1 MRRDE
6 RPRGVEVAVAA
17 PLFSTLTYLP
27 QPGQDIRPGHRLL
40 VPLGRRTVTG
50 YALET
55 GVTPPAGVEARAVTA
70 VEDEEPAFPA
80 SMVPFFRFI
89 ADYYHFPIGEVIRA
103 ALPAGMSRHSTKVIE
118 LTGSPDLGDDSPDWL
133 RRLASRGRLP
143 AGYARKVLARTG
155 DRKLVEELKAA
166 GVIAVREKLSK
177 AAGLARRT
185 FVRLIDGV
193 TCEKDLSRPEAR
205 VVELLREMDRDGDG
219 VARAELARRYSGTA
233 TGLKRLSGRGAV
245 EIFEKTVF
253 RDPLAGGDMHFPPP
267 ERLTPDQEQALA
279 AIVPAIRERAFAP
292 FLLHG
297 VTGSG
302 KTEVYLKATATAL
315 AEGRGVI
322 VLVPEIA
329 LATQIEAHFVSRFGE
344 EVALLHSGLTR
355 SQRLGQWE
363 RVRRGA
369 ARVVIGARS
378 AVFAPMADPGLI
390 IVDEEHDPAYKQE
403 DGLRYHGRD
412 LAILRAQMA
421 GATALMGS
429 ATPSVATFHKAGR
442 DGDKDGKNKKFR
454 LLTLPRRISPHPMPE
469 IRIVDLKKVLTVS
482 GRPPMISPEL
492 RQEIEKNLDRGEQ
505 SLIFLNR
512 RGYANM
518 VVCRDCGEVVG
529 CRNCRV
535 ALTLHQMEAAMVCH
549 HCGFSLPRDLV
560 CTSCRSARLVPLG
573 FGTERI
579 EAELA
584 RIFPGARLSRL
595 DRDSAAD
602 RERFFSIL
610 KQVRDGETDI
620 LVGTQMITKGHDFPR
635 VTLVG
640 VICAD
645 TGLGLPDYK
654 AGERTFQLLAQVA
667 GRAGRADLPGR
678 VVVQTMQPDHYAIA
692 CARNHDY
699 HTLYRRELEL
709 RQRLRF
715 PPFGFLVCL
724 RCESESEERT
734 REAALALAERIKTMQ
749 ERPAELLGPSPA
761 PLAKL
766 QKRYRWHMLARDTS
780 RTRLKE
786 FCAALRGNLPKSCR
800 GRVKVI
806 VDVDPENML

>member
-1 MRRDE
+1 
-6 RPRGVEVAVAA
+6 VAA

-27 QPGQDIRPGHRLL
+27 PEGRENPIRTGQRLL

-50 YALET
+50 YVLDPDTAVPL
-55 GVTPPAGVEARAVTA
+55 GMEAKRITA

-80 SMVPFFRFI
+80 SMVPFFRFV
-89 ADYYHFPIGEVIRA
+89 AGYYHFPIGEVIRA

-118 LTGSPDLGDDSPDWL
+118 LTGVPDLRDDSPDWL
-133 RRLASRGRLP
+133 RQLASRGRLP
-143 AGYARKVLARTG
+143 AGAARKVLARAG
-155 DRKLVEELKAA
+155 DRKLVEELEAA

-185 FVRLIDGV
+185 FVRLVDGEAG
-193 TCEKDLSRPEAR
+193 EKDLSRPEAR

-219 VARAELARRYSGTA
+219 VARSELARRYSGTA
-233 TGLKRLSGRGAV
+233 AGIKRLSGRGAV

-279 AIVPAIRERAFAP
+279 AIVPAIREKTFAP

-302 KTEVYLKATATAL
+302 KTEVYLKAAAAAL
-315 AEGRGVI
+315 AEGRGVL

-355 SQRLGQWE
+355 SQRLGQWQGI
-363 RVRRGA
+363 RSGA

-421 GATALMGS
+421 GAAVLMGS
-429 ATPSVATFHKAGR
+429 ATPSVATFHKAV
-442 DGDKDGKNKKFR
+442 NKKFR
-454 LLTLPRRISPHPMPE
+454 LLTLPQRISPHPMPE

-492 RQEIEKNLDRGEQ
+492 RREIEKNLERGEQ

-549 HCGFSLPRDLV
+549 HCGFRLPRELV
-560 CTSCRSARLVPLG
+560 CTNCRSARLVPLG

-584 RIFPGARLSRL
+584 RLFPDARLSRL
-595 DRDSAAD
+595 DRDSAAN

-610 KQVRDGETDI
+610 KQVRNGETDI

-699 HTLYRRELEL
+699 HTLYQRELAL
-709 RQRLRF
+709 RRRLRF

-786 FCAALRGNLPKSCR
+786 FCAALRQNLPRACR
-800 GRVKVI
+800 GQVKVI
-806 VDVDPENML
+806 VDVDPESML